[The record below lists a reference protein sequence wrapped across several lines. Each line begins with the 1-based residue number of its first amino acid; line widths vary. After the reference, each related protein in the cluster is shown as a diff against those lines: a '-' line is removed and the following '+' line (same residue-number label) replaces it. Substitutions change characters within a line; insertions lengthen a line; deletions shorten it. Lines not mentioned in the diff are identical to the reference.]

1 MTQITYE
8 KYYWN
13 GIEYIDDFGCI
24 FPMDD
29 QETKYWQRAL
39 AMDPTC
45 VLFITECYPEYV
57 I

>member
-29 QETKYWQRAL
+29 QETEYWQRTL

-45 VLFITECYPEYV
+45 VLFITE
-57 I
+57 